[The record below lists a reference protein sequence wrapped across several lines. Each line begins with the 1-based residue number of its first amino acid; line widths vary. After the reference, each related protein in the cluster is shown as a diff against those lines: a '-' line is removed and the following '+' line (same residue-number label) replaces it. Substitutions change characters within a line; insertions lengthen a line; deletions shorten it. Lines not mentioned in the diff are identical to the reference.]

1 MIQEDDRS
9 SEQEATN
16 GAISNKD
23 DRAFLGHPKGLGFLA
38 FTEAW
43 ERFSY
48 YGMLALLT
56 LYMNKYLLTPGH
68 IENILF
74 FDSFRKLFGDASGS
88 ALTSA
93 IYGTYAALV
102 YFTPTL
108 GGLIAD
114 NFIGKKWAVISGA
127 SLMALGHFLMA
138 FEASFLFAL
147 VALILGSGL
156 FKGNLASQIGALY
169 KPEDLRRA
177 DAFQIYYLA
186 INAGV
191 ITAPLISGTLGEK
204 IGWHWG
210 FGAAGIGML
219 IAIVIYLVGQ
229 KHYPPETI
237 IKSANTDKV
246 EKPPVSKDDWAMMG
260 VILLLMP
267 VIAIGLLPNQQIFN
281 MYTVWGDRDF
291 NLMYNGEKLP
301 TTWLIT
307 LDAVVSVSFLAIV
320 ALFFRW
326 YSTKWKEPD
335 EITKL
340 IIGSIFAIG
349 GMFCLY
355 MAAVTKAPNEQIG
368 LFWPVAFHF
377 VNAIGFAMVLPVALA
392 LFVRLA
398 PKRFASTATGLY
410 SLSIFISNAL
420 VGYVGGFFDKM
431 PIDQFWLMHAAC
443 AGFAAIV
450 FVILKVV
457 LRKKLAVN
465 AA

>member
-1 MIQEDDRS
+1 MTSQSIDSIANNNQE
-9 SEQEATN
+9 
-16 GAISNKD
+16 NKD
-23 DRAFLGHPKGLGFLA
+23 DKAFLGHPKGLGYLA

-74 FDSFRKLFGDASGS
+74 FDTFRKFFGDASGS

-102 YFTPTL
+102 YFTPTI

-114 NFIGKKWAVISGA
+114 NFIGKRRAVLAGA

-147 VALILGSGL
+147 LALVLGSGL

-169 KPEDLRRA
+169 KPEDNRRA

-210 FGAAGIGML
+210 FGAAGIGMM
-219 IAIVIYLVGQ
+219 IAIIIYIAGQ
-229 KHYPPETI
+229 KHLPKETF
-237 IKSANTDKV
+237 D
-246 EKPPVSKDDWAMMG
+246 EKATKEKIEMPPVTKDDWIMMG
-260 VILLLMP
+260 VIILLMP
-267 VIAIGLLPNQQIFN
+267 VVAIGVLPNQQIFN

-291 NLMYNGEKLP
+291 NLMFNGEKLP

-307 LDAVVSVSFLAIV
+307 LDAIVSVSFLAIV
-320 ALFFRW
+320 AIFFRW
-326 YSTKWKEPD
+326 YATKWKEPD

-340 IIGSIFAIG
+340 IIGSLFGVG
-349 GMFCLY
+349 GMLCLY
-355 MAAVTKAPNEQIG
+355 MAVITKAEGEKIG

-377 VNAIGFAMVLPVALA
+377 VNSIGFAMVLPVVLA

-410 SLSIFISNAL
+410 SMIFFFANAL
-420 VGYVGGFFDKM
+420 VGYIGGFFDKM
-431 PIDQFWLMHAAC
+431 PTDQFWLMHAGF
-443 AGFAAIV
+443 AGFAAVV
-450 FVILKVV
+450 FMMLKVI

-465 AA
+465 